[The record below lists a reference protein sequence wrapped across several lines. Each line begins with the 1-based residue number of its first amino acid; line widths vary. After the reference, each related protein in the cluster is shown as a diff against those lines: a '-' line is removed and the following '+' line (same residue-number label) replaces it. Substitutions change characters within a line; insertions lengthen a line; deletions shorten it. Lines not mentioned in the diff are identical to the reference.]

1 MTNTLSIS
9 RPYATAAFSAAKDA
23 QQLPLWSAALK
34 QLSAVAQD
42 KKMQVLLK
50 NPCYTKK
57 QLSDLLIEILHATSG
72 NGSAASHA
80 AIENFIHLLAEK
92 KRLLLLP
99 DISHL
104 FEADI
109 AKESGYLSLIV
120 TSAYEMNDAQKK
132 ETQQKLEKQFN
143 SKCEI
148 EFRVDEKLVGGLL
161 VRSGN
166 WVMDGTISGQLAR
179 LKSALI

>member
-1 MTNTLSIS
+1 MRNTLSIA
-9 RPYATAAFSAAKDA
+9 RPYAVAVFSAAKEA
-23 QQLPLWSAALK
+23 KQLPLWSVALK
-34 QLSAVAQD
+34 QLAMIMQD
-42 KKMQVLLK
+42 QQMQTLLK

-57 QLSDLLIEILHATSG
+57 QLSDLLVDILHAVSG
-72 NGSAASHA
+72 DGLAVAYA
-80 AIENFIHLLAEK
+80 QVENFIRLLAEK

-99 DISHL
+99 DILDL
-104 FEADI
+104 FEMDV

-120 TSAYEMNDAQKK
+120 TSAYLMSDVQKK

-143 SKCEI
+143 SKCKI